1 MAAGNWIVFDLFKLW
16 MADGT
21 FDLDADT
28 FKVTLHTNTFVPNI
42 ATQSVYAD
50 LTNELATANGYTNG
64 GLTLTSVTWT
74 RSGSTTTFDAADF
87 VWTASGGSIGPF
99 RIAVIRKSG
108 TANAHVDPLICYCI
122 LDSADITVTSGNTFT
137 IQLNASGIFTVTG
150 ATS

>member
-1 MAAGNWIVFDLFKLW
+1 MAASNWIVYDLFKQF
-16 MADGT
+16 MADST
-21 FDLDADT
+21 FNLSADA
-28 FKVTLHTNTFVPNI
+28 FKVTLHTNTYVPNI

-74 RSGSTTTFDAADF
+74 RSGSTITFTAANF
-87 VWTASGGSIGPF
+87 TWTAAGGAIGPF

-108 TANAHVDPLICYCI
+108 TGNGHVDPLICYCI
-122 LDSADITVTSGNTFT
+122 LDTSDITVSNGNTFT
-137 IQLNASGIFTVTG
+137 IQLNAAGIFTVSG